1 MNVTDLHLG
10 VILVHKDRLVQIV
23 RIDKGPKIIVRDLIN
38 NTLNVA
44 FSTLQISTRR
54 HNHTDSAREIFGA
67 ALSASARE
75 WISRMDFDSDETLA
89 CPLSNRCPAKQT
101 RLLTR
106 IRNIS
111 DTN

>member
-1 MNVTDLHLG
+1 MSVTELHIG

-23 RIDKGPKIIVRDLIN
+23 RIDKGAKMIVRDLVN
-38 NTLNVA
+38 NNRNIA
-44 FSTLQISTRR
+44 FPLYKSQRVVIPHGL
-54 HNHTDSAREIFGA
+54 SARNIFGA

-89 CPLSNRCPAKQT
+89 CPLSNPFLAKQT